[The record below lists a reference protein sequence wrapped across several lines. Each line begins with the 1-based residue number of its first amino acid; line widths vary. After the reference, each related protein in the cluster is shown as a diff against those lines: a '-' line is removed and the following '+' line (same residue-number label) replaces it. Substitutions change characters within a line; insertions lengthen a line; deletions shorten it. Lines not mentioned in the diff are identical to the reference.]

1 MPLTEL
7 ITNGTFSAGSSGW
20 FGTDIEINPQSAY
33 ISGGSG
39 NLVSEIDGNSSQT
52 TVLQQN
58 FSVPAGATLPASTTL
73 TFDTALRN
81 AESTFAG
88 DGFRVE
94 IRDDNGVVIATQDFF
109 PTSRSLTSA
118 SMNVTLPTA
127 GNYNLRFTELG
138 DNDSLGAIVDNISLQ
153 VDVPLVCFVQGT
165 KIVTKTGEVAVE
177 DLKEGDLVLT
187 RDNGFSPVRWI
198 GSRTITARQQQA
210 DHKMRPVVFRAGSL
224 GENMPASD
232 LMVSRQHRMLVADW
246 RAQLL
251 FHEDEVLTA
260 AVNLV
265 NNDTIFLRPAED
277 VTYYHFMCD
286 VHEVVMANGCWA
298 ESFLPTELSLRG
310 LSDEGHEE
318 FRKLF
323 PELLP
328 DVAAATR
335 VARPVAEGKTARL
348 LA

>member
-20 FGTDIEINPQSAY
+20 FGTDIEVNPQSAY

-58 FSVPAGATLPASTTL
+58 FTVPAGATLPASTTL

-81 AESTFAG
+81 AESIFAG
-88 DGFRVE
+88 DGFRIE
-94 IRDDNGVVIATQDFF
+94 IRDDNGVVIATQTFF
-109 PTSRSLTSA
+109 PTSRSLTA
-118 SMNVTLPTA
+118 ESMNVTLPTA
-127 GNYNLRFTELG
+127 GNYNLRFIELG
-138 DNDSLGAIVDNISLQ
+138 DNDSLGAIVDNISLM
-153 VDVPLVCFVQGT
+153 VDVPMVCFVAGT

-187 RDNGFSPVRWI
+187 RDNGFRPVRWI

-210 DHKMRPVVFRAGSL
+210 DSKLRPVVFRAGSL
-224 GENMPASD
+224 GKNTPTSE
-232 LMVSRQHRMLVADW
+232 LRVSRQHRMLISDW

-265 NNDTIFLRPAED
+265 NNDTVYLQPAED
-277 VTYYHFMCD
+277 VTYFHFMSD
-286 VHEVVMANGCWA
+286 LHEVVMANGCWS
-298 ESFLPTELSLRG
+298 ESFLPTEMSLRG
-310 LSDEGHEE
+310 LSDEGREE

-323 PELLP
+323 PELLS
-328 DVAAATR
+328 DVEAATR
-335 VARPVAEGKTARL
+335 PARPLAEGKTARL